1 MSVNALKPSFNNRE
15 GYRSWIKT
23 WKAVYGELTKR
34 IRHRKAEL
42 RTEQR
47 TNPDSAG
54 TIHAEL
60 FLMRRDA
67 TKMMTLLKEAKLLL
81 ERIGKMQNELTQ
93 QGFPLDL
100 GDCRNIDV
108 HFNKISIQFPFMP
121 KWVLKTKG
129 KTYYV
134 THIDAKV
141 AWSTRELESGPTLGM
156 IRFKRANISIDQEGT
171 ALLTERVLEPA

>member
-47 TNPDSAG
+47 THPETAG
-54 TIHAEL
+54 RIHAEL

-67 TKMMTLLKEAKLLL
+67 TKMMTLLKEAKLLWD
-81 ERIGKMQNELTQ
+81 RIAKMQEEVAS

-100 GDCRNIDV
+100 GDCRNIDF
-108 HFNKISIQFPFMP
+108 HFNKVSIQFPFMP

-134 THIDAKV
+134 SHIDANV
-141 AWSTRELESGPTLGM
+141 AWNTRELDAGSTLGM
-156 IRFKRANISIDQEGT
+156 IRFKRANVVIDQEGT